1 MRGVGIQSIELLYAN
16 LYIVDASWVVGRI
29 VWEVLEYSIELLY
42 ANLYIVDPSWV
53 EGRIGWEVLEYS
65 LLNYCMLTSI

>member
-1 MRGVGIQSIELLYAN
+1 VRGVEIQSIELLYAN
-16 LYIVDASWVVGRI
+16 LYIVDASWVVDRI